1 MSAAAPAAAADLTA
15 RFLCVGFDAKAAA
28 EAAKTKFAKLFAELL
43 DEGKCAAGDKASANL
58 LYAFASKY
66 PAGTR
71 AEARASIV
79 DAIRSKALKSSAQL
93 DAAIKFA
100 KLPANEAA
108 AAAASPWSQADF
120 DRAAGI
126 GVVVSKETVD
136 SAVSALVAKEKA
148 GLLENRYRAVPK
160 LLGSLTSDPALMWAD
175 GQVVKAAFDAAILA
189 LLGPKTDEDSKKVKP
204 AKPAPAAAAASA
216 SALSAAAAEEEKKAE
231 IDWLELLNGRDLP
244 EARNTTE
251 TLAAH
256 KLATKGKPVTRFP
269 PEPNGYLH
277 IGHAK
282 AMNFNFG
289 LASKFGGEV

>member
-1 MSAAAPAAAADLTA
+1 MSAAAPAAADLTA
-15 RFLCVGFDAKAAA
+15 RFLSVGFDAKAAA

-71 AEARASIV
+71 AEARTSIV

-204 AKPAPAAAAASA
+204 AKPAPAAASA
-216 SALSAAAAEEEKKAE
+216 SAPSAAAAEEEKKAE